1 MIAQFAIWYFGEVP
15 KKIKKIWVNYL
26 WFFAQYFEIGQLCRE
41 FLAPW
46 KGLTFHR
53 QKRGF
58 ELSDAFSAWFGN
70 FFVTRPIGAVMRLFF
85 ILIGAVV
92 EIMVLT
98 AGILAFLGW
107 IVYIPAIFYLL
118 AAGLSFL
125 G

>member
-1 MIAQFAIWYFGEVP
+1 MIKQFAGWYFLEVP
-15 KKIKKIWVNYL
+15 QKIKKIWVNYL
-26 WFFAQYFEIGQLCRE
+26 YFFAQYFAIGQLCRE

-53 QKRGF
+53 QKRAF
-58 ELSDAFSAWFGN
+58 ELGDAFSTWFGN
-70 FFVTRPIGAVMRLFF
+70 FFVTRPIGAMMRLFF
-85 ILIGAVV
+85 LSIGAAAEV
-92 EIMVLT
+92 IVLA